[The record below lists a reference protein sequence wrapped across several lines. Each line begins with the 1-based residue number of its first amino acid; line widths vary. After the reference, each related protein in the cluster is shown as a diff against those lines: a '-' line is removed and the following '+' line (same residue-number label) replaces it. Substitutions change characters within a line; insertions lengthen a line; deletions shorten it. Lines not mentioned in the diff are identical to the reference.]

1 MPKTP
6 VALPVPVLAPKV
18 PSSAAVSLSD
28 LHRLTTDA
36 KDLRQR
42 MELPLLPVDHGEP
55 LPTLARAAAR
65 ALDDACMTFLSRQP
79 AIARATLSADVIAS
93 QVVVSDAL
101 AAVESATTPLGLAL
115 LQLLRSGDTELREV
129 NQRVLTLLMLPPQT
143 EILPGLTV
151 EGARRLLTRTCAVA
165 GVAAPPAPAAP
176 PRSPMNR
183 RPREAAP
190 APARKAARKKK
201 EV

>member
-6 VALPVPVLAPKV
+6 VALPVSVLAPKV
-18 PSSAAVSLSD
+18 PSSAAVSLDD
-28 LHRLTTDA
+28 LRRLTADA

-42 MELPLLPVDHGEP
+42 MDLPLLPIDHGEP

-115 LQLLRSGDTELREV
+115 LQLLRSGDAELREV

-151 EGARRLLTRTCAVA
+151 EGARRLLTRTCALA
-165 GVAAPPAPAAP
+165 GVAAPATP